1 MFQKSIE
8 VRMKALGLILY
19 KSILMYRMRITM
31 PAKAP
36 PVGEILATRLQA
48 LGERI
53 RAHRVRQ
60 KVSATVAAEAAG
72 MSRVTLH
79 RIERGEPSVTMGA
92 YLSAI
97 DAVGLQLTLRDPQPR
112 PPAADIASLPDR
124 VRLTDFPQ
132 LKGLAWQLHDVE
144 ELSPADAFSLYERN
158 WRHIDRASME
168 PAERTLLQALVD
180 RLGGG
185 RVLV

>member
-1 MFQKSIE
+1 
-8 VRMKALGLILY
+8 
-19 KSILMYRMRITM
+19 M

-36 PVGEILATRLQA
+36 PVGDSLAARLEA

-53 RAHRVRQ
+53 RAHRQRQ

-97 DAVGLQLTLRDPQPR
+97 DAVGLQLELRDPQAR
-112 PPAADIASLPDR
+112 PSTADIDRLPER
-124 VRLTDFPQ
+124 VRLADFPQ
-132 LKGLAWQLHDVE
+132 LESLAWQLHDVD
-144 ELSPADAFSLYERN
+144 ELSPADALNLYERN
-158 WRHIDRASME
+158 WRHIDRSRME
-168 PAERTLLQALVD
+168 PAERALLQALVD
-180 RLGGG
+180 QLGGG
-185 RVLV
+185 RLLV